1 MRMKSLAS
9 AAVLS
14 ETKERLRRVT
24 PEDKALWGRMSVTQM
39 LRHLSCSYDVAL
51 ADREVG
57 PMKGPPPWLLKFA
70 ALRSGLQWPKGTP
83 TTPELIRAL
92 EEESTATFAELID
105 ENVKKMTVVASG
117 VKWQSSH
124 PMFGKMSA
132 KDWMRWGYLHADHH
146 LRQFGR

>member
-1 MRMKSLAS
+1 MKSLAS

-14 ETKERLRRVT
+14 ETKERLRRLT
-24 PEDKALWGRMSVTQM
+24 PEDRALWGKMSVTQM
-39 LRHLSCSYDVAL
+39 VRHLSCAYDVAL

-57 PMKGPPPWLLKFA
+57 PLKGPPPWLMKFA
-70 ALRSGLQWPKGTP
+70 ALRSGLRWPKGTP

-92 EEESTATFAELID
+92 DEDCGLTFAELVD
-105 ENVKKMTVVASG
+105 GTVERMEAVARG
-117 VKWQSSH
+117 QRWQSSH